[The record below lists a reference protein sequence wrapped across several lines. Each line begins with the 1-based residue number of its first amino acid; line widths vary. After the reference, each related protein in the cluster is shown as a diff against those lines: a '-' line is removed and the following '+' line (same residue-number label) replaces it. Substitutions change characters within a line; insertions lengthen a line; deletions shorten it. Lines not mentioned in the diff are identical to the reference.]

1 MSRARKTPVQDRSRF
16 MVDVIL
22 EAATRVFDRE
32 GAAGTTNRIADV
44 AGVSIGSLYQ
54 YFPNKHAIMAALAW
68 RHLEESRA
76 ALTKLCDRFDTTA
89 PTRVEMVT
97 TMVETVVWLNGSHPR
112 TFAVLREHTPRTPEL
127 VDAFTALAADMTARL
142 VPHLIRTGTPSA
154 DAPLQARLLAA
165 SIDGQ
170 VHQLIATAITA
181 DDRERLCAAIIAG
194 LMATDQ
200 PL

>member
-22 EAATRVFDRE
+22 EAATRVFDSE
-32 GAAGTTNRIADV
+32 GAGGTTNRIADV

-54 YFPNKHAIMAALAW
+54 FFPNKHAIMAALAW
-68 RHLEESRA
+68 RHLDESRA
-76 ALTKLCDRFDTTA
+76 ALTELCDSFDTMA

-97 TMVETVVWLNGSHPR
+97 TMVEMVVRLNGSHPR
-112 TFAVLREHTPRTPEL
+112 TFAVLREHAPRTPEL
-127 VDAFTALAADMTARL
+127 VEAFTALTTDMTARL

-154 DAPLQARLLAA
+154 DATLQARLLAA

-170 VHQLIATAITA
+170 VHQLIATAVTA

-194 LMATDQ
+194 LVATEQ